1 MVGASAVKYQWHVF
15 LASLD
20 PSKGSEQAG
29 RRPVLVISGER
40 INQLLPV
47 VNVIPLT
54 SRKSAS
60 RVIYPNE
67 VVLPAGVAGLS
78 VDSIALCYQI
88 RTLDK
93 SRLERDLG
101 ELIEVNL
108 RREIL
113 KAIRFQLDM

>member
-1 MVGASAVKYQWHVF
+1 MTYQWHIFV
-15 LASLD
+15 AALD
-20 PSKGSEQAG
+20 PIRGSGQAG
-29 RRPVLVISGER
+29 RRPVLVVSREQ
-40 INQLLPV
+40 INQLLSV

-54 SRKSAS
+54 SRKSEA

-67 VVLPAGVAGLS
+67 VLLPAGTAGLR

-101 ELIEVNL
+101 ELDDIGL
-108 RREIL
+108 QREL
-113 KAIRFQLDM
+113 LEAIRFQLDM

>member
-1 MVGASAVKYQWHVF
+1 VTYQWHIS

-20 PSKGSEQAG
+20 PIAGSEQAG
-29 RRPVLVISGER
+29 TRPVLVISREQ

-54 SRKSAS
+54 SRKSAT

-67 VVLPAGVAGLS
+67 VLLPAGTGGLR

-101 ELIEVNL
+101 ALVDDNI
-108 RREIL
+108 RREIQQ
-113 KAIRFQLDM
+113 AIRFQLEM